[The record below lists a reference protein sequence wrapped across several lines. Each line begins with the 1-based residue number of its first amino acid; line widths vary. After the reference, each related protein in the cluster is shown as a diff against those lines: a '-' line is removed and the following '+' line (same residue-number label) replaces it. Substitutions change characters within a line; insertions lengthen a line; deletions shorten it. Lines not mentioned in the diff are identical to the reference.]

1 MKQGEEHPPGVV
13 LASEFSACSSMLNG
27 ALRINPFD
35 IKRVVTALD
44 HALRLE
50 LGERSRRRDRDLP
63 YISERPSSLWT
74 RQVLQDLWAAK
85 AEAPELLKMEGSG
98 GVRVQYQPVW
108 QTTFKHLGNE
118 EVQRAYAKASRRF
131 IFTDFGGTLMEK
143 ERVDLYIKRSF
154 TQTTGKR
161 CVLAWSLVRMCV
173 GGGGGGACMIPR
185 WRQAE
190 GLTPPSISTH
200 AGRASP

>member
-1 MKQGEEHPPGVV
+1 
-13 LASEFSACSSMLNG
+13 MLNG

-44 HALRLE
+44 HAIRLDQ
-50 LGERSRRRDRDLP
+50 GERTRRRDRDLP

-85 AEAPELLKMEGSG
+85 EEEPGLLKMTTESG

-108 QTTFKHLGNE
+108 QTTFKHLSAG
-118 EVQRAYAKASRRF
+118 EVKRAYAKASRRF

-161 CVLAWSLVRMCV
+161 CVPFQWLRCF
-173 GGGGGGACMIPR
+173 GGGGVVLGGWWFLGMVVVLKGC
-185 WRQAE
+185 
-190 GLTPPSISTH
+190 G
-200 AGRASP
+200 

>member
-13 LASEFSACSSMLNG
+13 LGSEFSACSSMLNG

-44 HALRLE
+44 HAIRLE
-50 LGERSRRRDRDLP
+50 VGDRTRRRDRDLP

-85 AEAPELLKMEGSG
+85 AEAPELLQVDTASG

-108 QTTFKHLGNE
+108 QTTYKHLDVA

-143 ERVDLYIKRSF
+143 ERVDLYIKRNF

-161 CVLAWSLVRMCV
+161 
-173 GGGGGGACMIPR
+173 
-185 WRQAE
+185 
-190 GLTPPSISTH
+190 
-200 AGRASP
+200 